1 MSAPAGME
9 VGAQKG
15 GEMASQ
21 DCQVCLEPYDDNIRR
36 PRCLSCGH
44 TFCTS
49 CIADTITRGPLYC
62 PFCRVIHASP
72 VSRADDVPVNYTVVS
87 LLQDSSYSL
96 GTERSLALLSELK
109 REANDLTT
117 AQLVTC
123 NCHLTRLTDFKK
135 RLSEQRSVHQVQIQA
150 LKTLIER
157 NESLLQDM
165 TSTEGQVDSIIT
177 AGVDKRATLEVA
189 QARVNAATTLLE
201 VTAAHHQDQERDGSV
216 REWSSAAH
224 QILQSQILIAA
235 REVEHVTTA
244 ALQAVVG
251 RSMSAAAAAL
261 TPTKPQS
268 SDDLPDTWKILQEV
282 MSKARLVGTGVWAV
296 MDIDGRRRCAKMV
309 TVDDR
314 LYLSALREGDPP
326 IYTHTMPY
334 RNVRRLVDETCVRIF
349 LELTWGG
356 KVQGKVCIKLL
367 NTAPRTRQ
375 FFFLCSGERGP
386 SYSSTSFFEVES
398 RGQPGERVWGGD
410 YENNDG
416 SGGSALPGLI
426 MGDLNVQTVT
436 AGLVAGYCYGDEHRK
451 PSHFVIYNNDCPVA
465 YEECPIGKVESGMD
479 LVRAA
484 AKLANVQEA
493 IVSDCGIVLSI

>member
-1 MSAPAGME
+1 
-9 VGAQKG
+9 
-15 GEMASQ
+15 MASQ
-21 DCQVCLEPYDDNIRR
+21 DCQVCLEPYDDKVRR

-49 CIADTITRGPLYC
+49 CIADTIARGPLYC

-72 VSRADDVPVNYTVVS
+72 VARADDVPVNYTVVS
-87 LLQDSSYSL
+87 LLQDTPFSM
-96 GTERSLALLSELK
+96 GTERSLALLAELK
-109 REANDLTT
+109 KEANELTT
-117 AQLVTC
+117 TQLVAC

-150 LKTLIER
+150 LRTLIDR
-157 NESLLQDM
+157 NESLLHEM
-165 TSTEGQVDSIIT
+165 TSTAAQVDATIT
-177 AGVDKRATLEVA
+177 EGMEKRTTLEAA
-189 QARVNAATTLLE
+189 QARVNAASTLLE
-201 VTAAHHQDQERDGSV
+201 VTAAHHDDQEKDESV
-216 REWSSAAH
+216 QEWCESAH
-224 QILQSQILIAA
+224 QLLQSQVLVVA
-235 REVEHVTTA
+235 REVEHVTSA

-251 RSMSAAAAAL
+251 HSMSAAAASL
-261 TPTKPQS
+261 TPTNPK
-268 SDDLPDTWKILQEV
+268 LVEEV
-282 MSKARLVGTGVWAV
+282 MNKAQLVGSGVCA
-296 MDIDGRRRCAKMV
+296 ILETDGRRRCAKMV
-309 TVDDR
+309 HVENR
-314 LYLSALREGDPP
+314 IYLSSLKEGDPP
-326 IYTHTMPY
+326 IYSHTVPY
-334 RNVRRLVDETCVRIF
+334 RDVRGLVDETCVRIF
-349 LELTWGG
+349 LELSWGG
-356 KVQGKVCIKLL
+356 QVQGRVCIKLL

-386 SYSSTSFFEVES
+386 SYANTNLFEVES

-465 YEECPIGKVESGMD
+465 YEECPIGKVESGME

-484 AKLANVQEA
+484 AKLPNVQDTA
-493 IVSDCGIVLSI
+493 ISDCGIVLCI